1 MRMSMCCRG
10 RVGTNRLVKAENQ
23 KIMLRIPE
31 PELMNDEAQARA
43 YAEADFEAPHS
54 YFIELFQQTFPNL
67 TITGSVLD
75 LGCGPADI
83 SLRFARAYP
92 DCEIHAVDAA
102 EAMLAFADKAIQQ
115 ANLAERIH
123 LVPGYL
129 PKVQLPH
136 EQYDVVISNSLL
148 HHLANPMS
156 LWQVVQK
163 YAAPGAPVYIM
174 DLMRPTSKAAAQAL
188 LAEYAADEPAVLQHD
203 FYHSLLAAYTPQE
216 VEQQLSTLTL
226 PFSVSVVSDRHLVV
240 SGVMPG

>member
-1 MRMSMCCRG
+1 MDEAG
-10 RVGTNRLVKAENQ
+10 RTGWLRPKNQ
-23 KIMLRIPE
+23 KIMRRIPE
-31 PELMNDEAQARA
+31 PELMNDDAQARA

-67 TITGSVLD
+67 SISGSVLD

-102 EAMLAFADKAIQQ
+102 KAMLAYAEKAIQQ
-115 ANLAERIH
+115 AELAERIH

-129 PKVQLPH
+129 PQVQLPR

-148 HHLANPMS
+148 HHLADPMS
-156 LWQVVQK
+156 LWQVVQQ
-163 YAAPGAPVYIM
+163 YAAPGAPVFIM

-188 LAEYAADEPAVLQHD
+188 LAEYAAGEPTVLQHD

-216 VEQQLSTLTL
+216 VEQQLSALML
-226 PFSVSVVSDRHLVV
+226 PFRVSVVSDRHLVV
-240 SGVMPG
+240 SGVMTG

>member
-10 RVGTNRLVKAENQ
+10 RSGTNRLVKAENQ

-31 PELMNDEAQARA
+31 PELMNDDAQARA

-54 YFIELFQQTFPNL
+54 YFIELFQQTFSNL
-67 TITGSVLD
+67 SISGSVLD

-102 EAMLAFADKAIQQ
+102 KAMLAYAEKAIQQ
-115 ANLAERIH
+115 AELAERIL

-129 PKVQLPH
+129 PQVQLPR

-148 HHLANPMS
+148 HHLADPMS
-156 LWQVVQK
+156 LWQVVQQ
-163 YAAPGAPVYIM
+163 YAIPGAPVFIM
-174 DLMRPTSKAAAQAL
+174 DLMRPTSKAAAQVL
-188 LAEYAADEPAVLQHD
+188 MEEYAAGEPAVLQHD
-203 FYHSLLAAYTPQE
+203 FYHSLLAAYSPQE
-216 VEQQLSTLTL
+216 VEQQLSALTL

-240 SGVMPG
+240 SGVMTG